1 MTRTTEK
8 HRDDARQAIN
18 LLFSDMAA
26 DERDQVEALE
36 ELRELC
42 SENIEVLKEQIRNQE
57 AEMEDEP

>member
-8 HRDDARQAIN
+8 HRDDARRAIS

-42 SENIEVLKEQIRNQE
+42 SENIEALKEQIRNQE